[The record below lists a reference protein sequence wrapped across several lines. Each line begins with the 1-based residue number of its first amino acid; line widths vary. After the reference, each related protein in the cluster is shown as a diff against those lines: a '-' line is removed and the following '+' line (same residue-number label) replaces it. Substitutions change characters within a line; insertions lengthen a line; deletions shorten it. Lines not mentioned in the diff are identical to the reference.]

1 MIPYITP
8 GDHDSIVIKKP
19 QHYPSKTNNL
29 SKYSDLESMDIDP
42 RSKMFQLKGEA
53 PSVFSPGHSKNSPI
67 S

>member
-53 PSVFSPGHSKNSPI
+53 P
-67 S
+67 